1 MAAFVNDRMAPLLRV
16 IARAV
21 VPPVVAA
28 VNVADPLTM
37 IPLPALPREAA
48 VLPR

>member
-1 MAAFVNDRMAPLLRV
+1 MAALVNERIAPLLRV

-21 VPPVVAA
+21 VPPVVKA
-28 VNVADPLTM
+28 VRVAGPLTM
-37 IPLPALPREAA
+37 IPFPALPRVAA